1 MPVPLAAGPRD
12 AHNRGVTSWGSYSY
26 AFGPL
31 VALGG
36 LLVAIWLLRRTF
48 QREQP
53 TIPDDEV
60 LAPLLGPHTWAEV
73 NRVAIE
79 LDRAGIRHRVVD
91 LRSSYQLQVPAD
103 DLAAA
108 RAVLH
113 ASQ

>member
-1 MPVPLAAGPRD
+1 M
-12 AHNRGVTSWGSYSY
+12 TSWGSYSY

-36 LLVAIWLLRRTF
+36 VLVAMWLLRRAF
-48 QREQP
+48 RREQP
-53 TIPDDEV
+53 TIPDEEV

-73 NRVAIE
+73 NRVAVR

-91 LRSSYQLQVPAD
+91 LRTSYQLQVPAD

-108 RAVLH
+108 RTVLH
-113 ASQ
+113 SAD